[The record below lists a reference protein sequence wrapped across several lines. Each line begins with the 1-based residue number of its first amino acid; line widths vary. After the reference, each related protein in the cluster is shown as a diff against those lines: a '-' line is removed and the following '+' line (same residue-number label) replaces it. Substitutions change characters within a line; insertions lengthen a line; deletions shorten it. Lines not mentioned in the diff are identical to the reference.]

1 MNGTRGIIF
10 IKLEFFRTFHQF
22 SLIVHN
28 QTLINPENI
37 SNYFRSVF
45 RSSIRI
51 YRITDCWFNCVNMK
65 IHDCFLQGLFSKAI
79 AQSGTNLAAWSQPAH
94 KGVAVQR
101 ATKVAEMFNCH
112 KPKSWPQTLDC
123 LRQVS
128 AENITA
134 SFYDFFVSKYCKL
147 TKLDS

>member
-1 MNGTRGIIF
+1 
-10 IKLEFFRTFHQF
+10 
-22 SLIVHN
+22 
-28 QTLINPENI
+28 
-37 SNYFRSVF
+37 
-45 RSSIRI
+45 
-51 YRITDCWFNCVNMK
+51 MK

-101 ATKVAEMFNCH
+101 TTKVAEMFNCH

-147 TKLDS
+147 TKLDSWN